1 MDSFAIPFPTGRT
14 VAELPGGSNGDG
26 DLYTDD
32 EAASREPLQLTVLSL
47 MNKVTR
53 VEAFASD
60 SILDLKLLLQDIL
73 LIPVD
78 QQHLVYRHQ
87 ALADSDTLEE
97 CGIRDGCQLTL
108 ILRMR
113 GGDPTPVVLDEA
125 EPRKLSVWIRRGKCV
140 VVASRLGA
148 TIGSVKQSIEK
159 LTGLPAAHQTLT
171 FRGERMSDEH
181 TLAHYELRD
190 RCAVFLAANS
200 VENSVAPATTG
211 EDQPPQLSAETVL
224 GVATRLWNLFF

>member
-14 VAELPGGSNGDG
+14 VAELPAGSNGDD
-26 DLYTDD
+26 DLYGDH
-32 EAASREPLQLTVLSL
+32 EATSREPLQLTVRSI
-47 MNKVTR
+47 MDKVTH

-73 LIPVD
+73 LVPVD
-78 QQHLVYRHQ
+78 QQLLVYRYQ

-97 CGIRDGCQLTL
+97 CGLRDGCQLNL

-125 EPRKLSVWIRRGKCV
+125 EPMKLSVWIRRGKCV
-140 VVASRLGA
+140 VVNSRLGS
-148 TIGSVKQSIEK
+148 TISSVKQSIEK
-159 LTGLPAAHQTLT
+159 LTGLRAAHQTLT
-171 FRGERMSDEH
+171 FRRKDMSDEH

-190 RCAVFLAANS
+190 RCVVFLAANNG
-200 VENSVAPATTG
+200 ENSAVPATAG
-211 EDQPPQLSAETVL
+211 RDQPQSAETVA
-224 GVATRLWNLFF
+224 GIAVRLWNLFF